1 MRARYRDWDALK
13 AARQIG
19 NYTPGMHEVPLV
31 IELDADDADFAA
43 MLVDAT
49 IAGRPYRLLMDTGAA
64 RTQLRADDYTS
75 ALRPVGAD
83 ESSAS
88 FGGSVTEPVVTVTD
102 LALGSLRL
110 ASLDVTRGGHSRAQV
125 LGMDVPGRYR
135 CHFRLEA
142 GVLELDAPPGTGAG
156 LEFMQGPRG
165 HVYLDVHWPG
175 VTARACWD
183 TGAGV
188 TVVDHAFWLSH
199 RELFEQV
206 GASTGTDANG
216 DRAET
221 PLLLMAGPVIGQC
234 AFERHKAVAVDLA
247 GVNATL
253 EHPMDLILGYPLI
266 RQADWLFDF
275 PAGRW
280 AVTS

>member
-1 MRARYRDWDALK
+1 M
-13 AARQIG
+13 I
-19 NYTPGMHEVPLV
+19 
-31 IELDADDADFAA
+31 IELDAEDADFAA
-43 MLVDAT
+43 ILVDAVV
-49 IAGRPYRLLMDTGAA
+49 AGRPYRLLLDTGAA

-125 LGMDVPGRYR
+125 LGMDVLGRYR

-156 LEFMQGPRG
+156 LEFMHGPRG

-199 RELFEQV
+199 PELFEQV
-206 GASTGTDANG
+206 GANSGTDANG

-234 AFERHKAVAVDLA
+234 AFERHKAVAVDLRSVA
-247 GVNATL
+247 REPCSVAHHAAYDAFFTPTNL
-253 EHPMDLILGYPLI
+253 SVLLLIIIIVGGI
-266 RQADWLFDF
+266 VAAIVAFGFAR
-275 PAGRW
+275 RW
-280 AVTS
+280 RAKRLDRLVLTAAAR

>member
-1 MRARYRDWDALK
+1 
-13 AARQIG
+13 
-19 NYTPGMHEVPLV
+19 VPLI

-43 MLVDAT
+43 ILVDAVV
-49 IAGRPYRLLMDTGAA
+49 AGRPYRLLLDTGAA

-88 FGGSVTEPVVTVTD
+88 FGGTVTEPVVTVTD
-102 LALGSLRL
+102 LTLGSLRL
-110 ASLDVTRGGHSRAQV
+110 ASLDVTRGERGGAQV
-125 LGMDVPGRYR
+125 LGMDVLGRYR

-142 GVLELDAPPGTGAG
+142 GVLALDARSGTEPGHQ
-156 LEFMQGPRG
+156 FVRGPRG
-165 HVYLDVHWPG
+165 HAYLDVHWPG

-183 TGAGV
+183 TGAGA

-199 RELFEQV
+199 PELFEQV
-206 GASTGTDANG
+206 GTSTGTDANG

-221 PLLLMAGPVIGQC
+221 PLLLMAGPVIGHR

-247 GVNATL
+247 RVNATL

-275 PAGRW
+275 PARRW
-280 AVTS
+280 AMTR